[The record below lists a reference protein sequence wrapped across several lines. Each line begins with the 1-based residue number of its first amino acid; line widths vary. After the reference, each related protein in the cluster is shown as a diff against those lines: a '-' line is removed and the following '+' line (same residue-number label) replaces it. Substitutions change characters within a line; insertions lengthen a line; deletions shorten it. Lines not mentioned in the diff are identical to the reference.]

1 MIAKEEADIIV
12 LLHDEKLC
20 SSNNP
25 SCETLDD
32 FKSGRMKCKSMH
44 NQVKVIPKNI
54 KNLNL
59 KFREP
64 EISMLLQHLIG
75 NEEQIVNIWGLC
87 GMGKSALVRS
97 IL

>member
-20 SSNNP
+20 RSNNP

-64 EISMLLQHLIG
+64 EISMLL
-75 NEEQIVNIWGLC
+75 
-87 GMGKSALVRS
+87 
-97 IL
+97 